1 MLQLRWSTKMG
12 RKSSIYFLIIPILFL
27 IPGHLL
33 SLGLGDI
40 EVNSALNQPLN
51 AQINLIAA
59 REDEFEELR
68 VELAPANVFDRV
80 GVPRPYF
87 LTQLK
92 FQPIKLPN
100 GGTAVQVTSKDPVRE
115 PFLTFLVEVT
125 WPKGRLL
132 REYTVLLDPPEF
144 AQQQAPQVATPAT
157 APVEPVVETDPVVT
171 PQQSSQPEIVD
182 TEEDINAIRERMDRA
197 LGIDG
202 TEEIEPVVEEVAE
215 VAEVAEEAEVIE
227 EEVVA
232 DAEPTAEELEEAVAE
247 TVEEA
252 EPVVEESP
260 VVESVED
267 VAVADDVVEEE
278 IAEVDERDLETIRK
292 EMDEAL
298 GIDGTEPIERD
309 IEVVA
314 ETTGT
319 QELVTGEVLVE
330 KGDTLYNIAKAAKP
344 SSVTMNQMMLAIQE
358 ANSDAFINNNV
369 NLLKQ
374 GAVLRIPQENEA
386 QALSSSEARKLIS
399 EQNAL
404 WKEYRGVVTQTPAT
418 NVDAPELVEES
429 SDLAKEAKQALK
441 EATEKPAETKQDL
454 NILASEDANQSPDT
468 QIAGGEEVKKL
479 QNEVN
484 LNKEL
489 AASRAKENEELK
501 SRVEALESMLEKKE
515 KILNIQNQQLKEL
528 QEQLSTETDKAA
540 AAEKLL
546 KEKALKE
553 ETEPEVKSEAKPDP
567 KPVVKEEIKEPVVE
581 PLPEFTEPVVA
592 EQAIGKP
599 KLEPL
604 PDWDSLPAIEETL
617 SEEVAETPPEEK
629 PAEATKPEEKPTEI
643 KTAEAPT
650 APEAEAGFMGFALSF
665 LESLKEKASNALL
678 PLLGGVLLLLGGL
691 WFWKKKQVKTVEL
704 TGLGEMPMEAI
715 EDGEHFDDILDETII
730 TPQVSAQAS
739 TSDEDL
745 GGVAEN
751 LATEGEND
759 FSAEAS
765 EESGDTEEGEDV
777 LDEADVYISYGLHQ
791 QAQDL
796 LNDAIANEPGRN
808 DYKVKLAEVY
818 YSQKDQEGFE
828 QYAGKIKNELGE
840 SSNDWQKIM
849 SMGKELAPASA
860 LFAGAAAAAGT
871 AASAAFDKPDE
882 ADVDI
887 GLQTAINEPL
897 SDANLEDTMLDND
910 AEEDDGGLD
919 FNVDDFVDEQIEDDP
934 VASKIMEANETSDIL
949 NFDVDDISEDAM
961 TEDSVDTELDA
972 IATGLH
978 ESASMDDLTQ
988 ELEEIGMQTTMNDL
1002 KPLEIDED
1010 EDDASDEVSPQDTT
1024 IAMEQDEIGIDTGI
1038 SEPDPEATAAYSSS
1052 SLSNEIDQV
1061 TEQFDAGDM
1070 DTEFLDPA
1078 EQTVAQTHTDLE
1090 ELGPPSLIEEVGTK
1104 LDLAKAFVDMGDSDA
1119 AKETLLEVI
1128 NEGDESQIKAAKD
1141 LMDKLGS

>member
-1 MLQLRWSTKMG
+1 
-12 RKSSIYFLIIPILFL
+12 
-27 IPGHLL
+27 
-33 SLGLGDI
+33 
-40 EVNSALNQPLN
+40 
-51 AQINLIAA
+51 
-59 REDEFEELR
+59 
-68 VELAPANVFDRV
+68 
-80 GVPRPYF
+80 
-87 LTQLK
+87 
-92 FQPIKLPN
+92 
-100 GGTAVQVTSKDPVRE
+100 
-115 PFLTFLVEVT
+115 
-125 WPKGRLL
+125 
-132 REYTVLLDPPEF
+132 
-144 AQQQAPQVATPAT
+144 
-157 APVEPVVETDPVVT
+157 
-171 PQQSSQPEIVD
+171 
-182 TEEDINAIRERMDRA
+182 
-197 LGIDG
+197 
-202 TEEIEPVVEEVAE
+202 
-215 VAEVAEEAEVIE
+215 
-227 EEVVA
+227 
-232 DAEPTAEELEEAVAE
+232 
-247 TVEEA
+247 
-252 EPVVEESP
+252 
-260 VVESVED
+260 
-267 VAVADDVVEEE
+267 
-278 IAEVDERDLETIRK
+278 
-292 EMDEAL
+292 MDEAL

-309 IEVVA
+309 AEASSEVVA
-314 ETTGT
+314 ET
-319 QELVTGEVLVE
+319 QELVTGEVIVE
-330 KGDTLYNIAKAAKP
+330 KGDTLYKIAKDAKP
-344 SSVTMNQMMLAIQE
+344 SSVTINQMMLAIQE
-358 ANSDAFINNNV
+358 ANSDAFIQNNV

-374 GAVLRIPQENEA
+374 GAVLRIPEEN
-386 QALSSSEARKLIS
+386 QVQTLSSSEARQLIS

-404 WKEYRGVVTQTPAT
+404 WREYRGVVTQAPAA
-418 NVDAPELVEES
+418 NVDAPELVEQTEES

-441 EATEKPAETKQDL
+441 ETTEKPAETKQDL
-454 NILASEDANQSPDT
+454 NILASEDAKQTTDT

-515 KILNIQNQQLKEL
+515 KILNIQNQQLKDL

-546 KEKALKE
+546 KEQAIKE
-553 ETEPEVKSEAKPDP
+553 EATPEVKPEAKPDP
-567 KPVVKEEIKEPVVE
+567 KPVAKEEIKEPVVE
-581 PLPEFTEPVVA
+581 PLPEFTEPEVA

-599 KLEPL
+599 RLEPL
-604 PDWDSLPAIEETL
+604 PDWDSLPEIEETVG
-617 SEEVAETPPEEK
+617 EEVAQAPPEEQPAETTAAQPEEK
-629 PAEATKPEEKPTEI
+629 PAEIETS
-643 KTAEAPT
+643 EAPT
-650 APEAEAGFMGFALSF
+650 APEAETGFMGFALGF
-665 LESLKEKASNALL
+665 LESLKERASSALL

-704 TGLGEMPMEAI
+704 TGLGEMPMEAM

-730 TPQVSAQAS
+730 TPQANAQKSA
-739 TSDEDL
+739 SDDDL
-745 GGVAEN
+745 GGVAEE
-751 LATEGEND
+751 LAAEEGAD
-759 FSAEAS
+759 FSPEAS
-765 EESGDTEEGEDV
+765 EASSDSEEGEDV

-796 LNDAIANEPGRN
+796 LNDAIAKEPGRN
-808 DYKVKLAEVY
+808 DYKLKLAEVY
-818 YSQKDQEGFE
+818 YSQKDQDGFE
-828 QYAGKIKNELGE
+828 QYAEKIKNEIGE
-840 SSNDWQKIM
+840 STSDWQKIM
-849 SMGKELAPASA
+849 TMGKELVPSSA
-860 LFAGAAAAAGT
+860 LFAGAAAAAGM
-871 AASAAFDKPDE
+871 AATSTFDKPDE

-897 SDANLEDTMLDND
+897 SDANLEDTILDND

-919 FNVDDFVDEQIEDDP
+919 FNVDDFVEEQIEDDP

-949 NFDVDDISEDAM
+949 NFDVDDISGDVM

-1002 KPLEIDED
+1002 KPLDIDED
-1010 EDDASDEVSPQDTT
+1010 EVEDDTNIEASPTDTT
-1024 IAMEQDEIGIDTGI
+1024 VAMEPDEIGIDTGI
-1038 SEPDPEATAAYSSS
+1038 SEADPEATAAYSPS
-1052 SLSNEIDQV
+1052 SLSSELDEV